1 MKRRAKS
8 MANFIDYR
16 LETAACDPSILPAAR
31 TSSIAGTRPP

>member
-16 LETAACDPSILPAAR
+16 LETAARDPSIALAR
-31 TSSIAGTRPP
+31 HCWNPTDHD